1 MTWASVSNVLFAMPN
16 ISWIQIPSPLKTCHT
31 LDHSFC
37 RLGTVSIFP
46 TFNWIGSPFPTFRF
60 AALSTNVS
68 IRFTSRLR
76 SDEFFHHK
84 FNTHHNR
91 FRSTR
96 TWSRLHRRLQRRLW
110 RRVLHRS
117 RTGRHGIKS
126 VNNNWHPVVRG
137 RSRRKVRIATKPRC
151 WHVCF
156 VSSGIHSDKFEQQDD
171 DDDDDWHCWYEY
183 VLQRMILQYSFYDD
197 SRESHPSSSEKDGSV
212 ETEIESPNSHSRIGV
227 LFPTVRLSLI
237 CVWKTCPIHSAVYVP
252 SLERCCRSQ
261 LMWKGSI
268 I

>member
-1 MTWASVSNVLFAMPN
+1 MPN

-126 VNNNWHPVVRG
+126 VDNNWHTAVRG

-156 VSSGIHSDKFEQQDD
+156 VSSGIHSDNFEQQ

-197 SRESHPSSSEKDGSV
+197 SRESHPPSSVWLRRMDRLKQRLNLPTPILALVSFFQPSGYLWFVFEKHVPYILLCMFRRSSAAVESV
-212 ETEIESPNSHSRIGV
+212 DV
-227 LFPTVRLSLI
+227 
-237 CVWKTCPIHSAVYVP
+237 
-252 SLERCCRSQ
+252 ER
-261 LMWKGSI
+261 
-268 I
+268 